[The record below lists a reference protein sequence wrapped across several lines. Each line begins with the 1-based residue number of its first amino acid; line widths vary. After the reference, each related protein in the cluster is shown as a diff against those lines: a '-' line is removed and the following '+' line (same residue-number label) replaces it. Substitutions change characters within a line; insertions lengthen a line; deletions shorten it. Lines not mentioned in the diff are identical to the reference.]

1 MEASRLLVSGWV
13 LDFEYSGSSRSS
25 RGVEGWEGER
35 DHHGNEG
42 NRITALCPSGMR
54 EARKDCENE
63 VNFTGACP
71 THGDKFEHVPTTFY
85 LVRSPEKHHR
95 RQIN

>member
-1 MEASRLLVSGWV
+1 MVVVVAVAAAAEVAGAR
-13 LDFEYSGSSRSS
+13 
-25 RGVEGWEGER
+25 EGER

-71 THGDKFEHVPTTFY
+71 THGDKFEHVPTTAFY
-85 LVRSPEKHHR
+85 WERSSAQ

>member
-1 MEASRLLVSGWV
+1 MCIRDSA
-13 LDFEYSGSSRSS
+13 
-25 RGVEGWEGER
+25 EGER

-85 LVRSPEKHHR
+85 LERSARETPPATD
-95 RQIN
+95 